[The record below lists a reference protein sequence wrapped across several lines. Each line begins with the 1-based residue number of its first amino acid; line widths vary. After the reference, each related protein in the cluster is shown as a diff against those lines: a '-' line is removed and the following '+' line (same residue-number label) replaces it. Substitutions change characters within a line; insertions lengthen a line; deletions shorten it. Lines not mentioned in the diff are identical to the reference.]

1 MEAKIYIKELPC
13 YQRKGNAS
21 EKRIRVMERHFYD
34 LGLLAAEGQ
43 KKEMEAFIRSRG
55 EELSM
60 ATVDGDIIHYNV
72 IARFMKEKYPLLNSF
87 RAVPEEVLV
96 KKFKAWLLNHGY
108 QITRKH
114 YMKSMGR
121 NLQEEAGT
129 VKYLRLLLHFLEP
142 EDKRPEWEKDVWNLD
157 NLGFEVRQNPIQMI
171 RTIRFTGIRQETIK
185 EEVKQACYIRIK
197 YLSVG
202 SLQGEIRAVKH
213 FSEFLA
219 ERNPEITSLGE
230 VGRLNIE
237 EYLTHINLERGQER
251 NLKSEMANLKDM
263 LRQVGKVIDNP
274 KLESLFIKQDMPKM
288 PEVAFKTYSDEEIRR
303 LNYYIVNME
312 EQVARALILHQMLG
326 GRISDTLTLRT
337 DCLYQENGHYIVRMY
352 QVKTSYYE
360 KPVPDDVARLIQKS
374 MEYTYARYGETE
386 YIFVNESNP
395 SLPFQYSMLKHRV
408 YTLIRENNICK
419 DNGERM
425 GFATHL
431 FRHCYGMKLV
441 ELHLDD
447 AAIAHLLGHRGVNT
461 VYRYRR
467 ASGKL
472 MVKETEELRKTMDE
486 ILSEIIK
493 EWDGYEQV
501 FQNG

>member
-1 MEAKIYIKELPC
+1 MKKTEGYFQQSNGQLTLFQPDFIRDADCTKETPVIYGKSDIPI
-13 YQRKGNAS
+13 YGMG
-21 EKRIRVMERHFYD
+21 KRIRPRVSGRKDTEYMKKIYLEELLPLEMYD
-34 LGLLAAEGQ
+34 LVIVLISGGKDSIACYYKLLELGVP
-43 KKEMEAFIRSRG
+43 KSKIEFWHHDIDGGHPSRT
-55 EELSM
+55 M
-60 ATVDGDIIHYNV
+60 DW
-72 IARFMKEKYPLLNSF
+72 R
-87 RAVPEEVLV
+87 
-96 KKFKAWLLNHGY
+96 
-108 QITRKH
+108 
-114 YMKSMGR
+114 
-121 NLQEEAGT
+121 
-129 VKYLRLLLHFLEP
+129 
-142 EDKRPEWEKDVWNLD
+142 WEKDVWKLENF
-157 NLGFEVRQNPIQMI
+157 GFEVRQNPIDVI
-171 RTIRFTGIRQETIK
+171 RTIKFTGIIQETIR
-185 EEVKQACYIRIK
+185 EEVKRASYIRIK

-202 SLQGEIRAVKH
+202 SLQGEIRAVRR

-219 ERNPEITSLGE
+219 KRNPEIKSLGE

-237 EYLTHINLERGQER
+237 EYLTYINLERGQER
-251 NLKSEMANLKDM
+251 NLKTEMANLKNM
-263 LRQVGKVIDNP
+263 LQQVGKVIDKP
-274 KLESLFIKQDMPKM
+274 KLGKLFIKQDMPKA
-288 PEVAFKTYSDEEIRR
+288 PEVAFKIYSDEEIKR

-360 KPVPDDVARLIQKS
+360 KPIPDDVAKLIQKS
-374 MEYTYARYGETE
+374 MEYTYERYGETE
-386 YIFVNESNP
+386 YVFVNESNP

-408 YTLIRENNICK
+408 YTLIHENDICK

-472 MVKETEELRKTMDE
+472 LVKETEELRKTMDE